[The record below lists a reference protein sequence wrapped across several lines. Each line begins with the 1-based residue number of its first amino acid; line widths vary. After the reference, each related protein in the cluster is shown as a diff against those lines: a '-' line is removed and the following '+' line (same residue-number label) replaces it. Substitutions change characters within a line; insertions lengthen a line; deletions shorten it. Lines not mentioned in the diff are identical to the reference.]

1 MKKTSVKN
9 LFKKHELDVK
19 KLLRKKWY
27 RKIAYFKV
35 GYFKI
40 CYLYISSR
48 EIRISESSFL
58 TSSSN
63 PLKDANPNLETLKGK
78 SFH

>member
-1 MKKTSVKN
+1 MKKPSVKN
-9 LFKKHELDVK
+9 LFQKHEQDVQ

-40 CYLYISSR
+40 CY
-48 EIRISESSFL
+48 F
-58 TSSSN
+58 
-63 PLKDANPNLETLKGK
+63 
-78 SFH
+78 